1 MGKLKP
7 RRGSAGFTRKDGVV
21 WAVRMDED
29 HVQEWPTLGREFFAH
44 LLAQERAAG
53 PLVDE
58 REHRLCIEWIVRA
71 CSDYGFK
78 PNVAGLASKFFGAFL
93 RLARDKNKCK
103 MKVTFKQLMVKVA
116 GHILDMEKHN
126 ESALCEMI
134 CIVSIAIAAKKVE
147 PKSIGPY
154 LGDFDENFTFEELK
168 KAESLVLGCLRWNL
182 SYSTPY
188 EFVGYWMPHMPRGID
203 RKQCQDLCIEA
214 IGVCLPETNFYDVR
228 PSVFG
233 AAATLWALTVMKVD
247 LSEWTNEIMAQL
259 GCGVMESVWG
269 LQDHI
274 CFNDTLRKAYPHGA
288 KPHDRAVSPNGVM
301 DVHMMFEKD
310 VSVGVKRPIAARFDG
325 GSQTK
330 VARMA
335 KAK

>member
-1 MGKLKP
+1 MGKRVQVVAACALHTSKN
-7 RRGSAGFTRKDGVV
+7 GFFLTVK
-21 WAVRMDED
+21 MDED
-29 HVQEWPTLGREFFAH
+29 HAEEWPSAGKEFFAH

-58 REHRLCIEWIVRA
+58 REHRLCVEWIVRA

-78 PNVAGLASKFFGAFL
+78 PNVAGLATKFFGAFL
-93 RLARDKNKCK
+93 RLARSKFQDK
-103 MKVTFKQLMVKVA
+103 MKLTFKQLMVKVA

-134 CIVSIAIAAKKVE
+134 CIVCIAIAAKKVE
-147 PKSIGPY
+147 PKAVGPY
-154 LGDFDENFTFEELK
+154 LGDFDENFSFEELK

-188 EFVGYWMPHMPRGID
+188 EFVGYWMTHLPRGID
-203 RKQCQDLCIEA
+203 RNRFQDLCIEA

-228 PSVFG
+228 PSLF
-233 AAATLWALTVMKVD
+233 AAAVSLWSLTVMKSDD
-247 LSEWTNEIMAQL
+247 LSDWTNELTTQL
-259 GCGVMESVWG
+259 GYDVMESVRG

-274 CFNDTLRKAYPHGA
+274 CFNDTLRKAYP
-288 KPHDRAVSPNGVM
+288 DVRSESPEVGM
-301 DVHMMFEKD
+301 DVHMMFEKQA
-310 VSVGVKRPIAARFDG
+310 GLKRPIAERFAS

-330 VARMA
+330 IA
-335 KAK
+335 KLAK